1 MHIGQL
7 KDLTQEQKEGILE
20 EIHFF
25 FSAKGF
31 IDGVALYRRF
41 ERILGI
47 EGTLDEDRI
56 AQIMFERNR
65 YKK

>member
-1 MHIGQL
+1 MHIGEL
-7 KDLTQEQKEGILE
+7 KDLTQEQKEKILD
-20 EIHFF
+20 EIDFF

-41 ERILGI
+41 EKILGI
-47 EGTLDEDRI
+47 EGKLDKDRVT
-56 AQIMFERNR
+56 QIMFERNR